1 MNIRQ
6 MLCPSSKYD
15 TKCPYPMTGTRVV
28 THNTANDA
36 SAGSEVSYMVNN
48 GNECSFHYAADD
60 KEVVQGIPENRNA
73 WHAGD
78 GNGKGNREGISVEIC
93 YSLSGGSRF
102 TAAEKNGA
110 QLIAWILRCHG
121 WGMDKVTKH
130 QDYSGKH
137 CPDRT
142 LNLGWQRFL
151 NMVQAELS
159 NMAQVW
165 IDTTGTYNMSHGG
178 QYIIKTTYPFGTP
191 NLWAGSAGV
200 VDIVHQ
206 SRTGND
212 DFWKVTGTGKS
223 GSGTGIFVA
232 APGESGTKRLIINIK

>member
-15 TKCPYPMTGTRVV
+15 TKCPYIMTGTREV

-36 SAGSEVSYMVNN
+36 SANDEVSYMISN
-48 GNECSFHYAADD
+48 GNECSFHYAVDD

-93 YSLSGGSRF
+93 YSKSGGSRF

-110 QLIAWILRCHG
+110 KLIAWILRCHG

-130 QDYSGKH
+130 QDYSGKY
-137 CPDRT
+137 CPHRT
-142 LNLGWQRFL
+142 LDLGWQRFL
-151 NMVQAELS
+151 NMVQAEYLS
-159 NMAQVW
+159 MAQVW
-165 IDTTGTYNMSHGG
+165 IDTTGTYNMAHGG
-178 QYIIKTTYPFGTP
+178 QYIIKTTCAAGTP
-191 NLWAGSAGV
+191 RLWAGTAGA

-206 SRTGND
+206 SRSGND
-212 DFWKVTGTGKS
+212 DFWKTCGIGKS
-223 GSGTGIFVA
+223 GSGTGIFTA
-232 APGESGTKRLIINIK
+232 GPGESGTKRLVINIK